1 MSEAVPAL
9 RPLAELAAGIDAA
22 ALPEAASAGYRTALL
37 DLTGAWL
44 VGRSTPSA
52 HVFRTVRG
60 PGRGQGSGTGD
71 LMLAAAEAAAAAHAL
86 ELDDVHS
93 DVTGWHPSVAAVP
106 PLLAMGA
113 VQPLHGADVLAGL
126 VAGWE
131 VGGRIGASI
140 TPAHRLRGFHATGTI
155 GAIAATA
162 SVGRARGLDVAMM
175 TSALGL
181 STSLASGTFGVLAGA
196 PQAKHLH
203 AAHGALAGILAVETA
218 LAGMPGPAGALDA
231 PEGFLR
237 AFSDGEHDHAR
248 LTRALGQPWEID
260 RLMIKVHACCAHAFG
275 AIDAAH
281 ALLLKAPDVV
291 AGDGP
296 IDVHTYAAAAVLDD
310 VHPTDEV
317 GARFSVPFCVAQ
329 ALHAYN
335 PEGVLDLAAFEP
347 DQLAREDLLR
357 TAARVRVHRWDES
370 DAAFPARRRTRIV
383 AGEVSAEVDQPR
395 GMPDN
400 PVSVDVVRA
409 KFTGLVAP
417 LLGARRTEEI
427 AALVDEVATTP
438 DWVGELLRLAPDPA

>member
-1 MSEAVPAL
+1 MAADGVPAL
-9 RPLAELAAGIDAA
+9 RPLAALAAGIEAE
-22 ALPEAASAGYRTALL
+22 ALPDVVAAGYRTALL
-37 DLTGAWL
+37 DLVGAYI
-44 VGRSTPSA
+44 VGLSSGSA
-52 HVFRTVRG
+52 RILGTVRG
-60 PGRGQGSGTGD
+60 QGTGTGD
-71 LMLAAAEAAAAAHAL
+71 LMLAAAQAAAAAHAL

-106 PLLAMGA
+106 PLLALGA
-113 VQPLHGADVLAGL
+113 AQPLHGADVLAGL

-140 TPAHRLRGFHATGTI
+140 SPAHRLRGFHATGTI
-155 GAIAATA
+155 GAIAAAA
-162 SVGRARGLDVAMM
+162 SVGRARGLDADMLASV
-175 TSALGL
+175 LGL
-181 STSLASGTFGVLAGA
+181 STSLAAGTFGILGGA

-203 AAHGALAGILAVETA
+203 AAHAALAGILAVETA

-237 AFSDGEHDHAR
+237 AFSDGEHDHER
-248 LTRALGQPWEID
+248 LTRPLGRPWEID
-260 RLMIKVHACCAHAFG
+260 RLMIKLHACCAHAFG

-281 ALLLKAPDVV
+281 ALRLQIPDVV

-296 IDVHTYAAAAVLDD
+296 IDVHTYAAAAVLDAA
-310 VHPTDEV
+310 HPTDEV

-329 ALHAYN
+329 VLHAWN

-383 AGEVSAEVDQPR
+383 AGDIAVEVDQPR
-395 GMPDN
+395 GMPEN
-400 PVSVDVVRA
+400 PVSVDVVHA
-409 KFTGLVAP
+409 KFLGLTVP
-417 LLGARRTEEI
+417 LLGAGRAGEV
-427 AALVDEVATTP
+427 ASLVDEVATTP
-438 DWVGELLRLAPDPA
+438 DWVGQLLRHVPGTV